1 MVSQNSIRYAF
12 KNSMVS
18 QVLRGRTSAYLD
30 RPIKNALPNEHL
42 RWEEKFEKWSRRSA
56 GNWGWRVFCSLWGEA
71 HIFGGE
77 RWWDLFYIEIPGG
90 TVCSKNIHMCR
101 FHLHPLFKENEIEIA
116 FEICNG
122 NGNKLVNQ
130 QLCFKSQI
138 ILVNG
143 RIDLMFMNDKHR
155 RMVYFKLNLTCYE

>member
-1 MVSQNSIRYAF
+1 MVAE
-12 KNSMVS
+12 V
-18 QVLRGRTSAYLD
+18 
-30 RPIKNALPNEHL
+30 
-42 RWEEKFEKWSRRSA
+42 RWKL
-56 GNWGWRVFCSLWGEA
+56 GMTCFCSLWGET

-77 RWWDLFYIEIPGG
+77 GWWDLIYIEIPWG
-90 TVCSKNIHMCR
+90 TVCPKNIHMCR

-116 FEICNG
+116 FEICNA

-155 RMVYFKLNLTCYE
+155 RILYISNWTWHAMNRRQDGKTKIPDIFSRIFALCASHIEYVSHLRQNIVSGRKKLAARLPKL